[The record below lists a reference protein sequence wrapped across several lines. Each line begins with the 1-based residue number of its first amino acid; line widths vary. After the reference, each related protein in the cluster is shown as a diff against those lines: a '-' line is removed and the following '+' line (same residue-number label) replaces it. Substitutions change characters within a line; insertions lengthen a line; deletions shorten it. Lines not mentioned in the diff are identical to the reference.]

1 MTDKL
6 PDEQNIKLENL
17 NLAIEKEELYS
28 RMVVLSKECKKLK
41 GKNQQL
47 TEEFDQ
53 QSNQLKTL

>member
-41 GKNQQL
+41 GKN
-47 TEEFDQ
+47 
-53 QSNQLKTL
+53 